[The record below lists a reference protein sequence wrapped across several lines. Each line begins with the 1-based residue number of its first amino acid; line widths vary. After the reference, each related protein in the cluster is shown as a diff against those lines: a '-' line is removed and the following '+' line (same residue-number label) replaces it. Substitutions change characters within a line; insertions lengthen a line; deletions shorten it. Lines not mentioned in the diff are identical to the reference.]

1 MLWERYCDDAREA
14 GKTAYSYSRYCE
26 RLAPQL
32 PGSSSQASMRFTYA
46 PGECLFTDFAGRT
59 LRLADGTAVEIFVGI
74 LAWSR
79 YTYAEAVPSQMA
91 EHWCLAHSR
100 MFTKLGGVTT
110 RLIFDNLKSAVIRND
125 GRGEVV
131 LAEPFD
137 SLCKHNGVAG
147 PPTRRSAPKQK
158 ALVENGVLLAERR
171 VLAPLRNHVF
181 HDLASLNRAIAAQVR
196 RVNQK
201 PYADGTG
208 ETRFSRFESVDVPH
222 MKPLPDQ
229 RWQRTV
235 WRGNKVHPDYHIAID
250 YHFYSVPYTYVGK
263 EVDVR
268 LRGRVI
274 DVFYR
279 GKQIASHLSS
289 DARGRATT
297 LKGHRPQAHQ
307 RADVENTRTRL
318 ENRARDIG
326 PHVHAF
332 VITIMERNH
341 NPEFG
346 FRSCYG
352 VLRLAKSHGPDRL
365 DNACRYALDLGI
377 RTWRGLDN
385 ILRTGTDLVDE
396 PEPETAPINH
406 SNIRGPEYYR

>member
-1 MLWERYCDDAREA
+1 
-14 GKTAYSYSRYCE
+14 
-26 RLAPQL
+26 
-32 PGSSSQASMRFTYA
+32 
-46 PGECLFTDFAGRT
+46 
-59 LRLADGTAVEIFVGI
+59 
-74 LAWSR
+74 
-79 YTYAEAVPSQMA
+79 
-91 EHWCLAHSR
+91 
-100 MFTKLGGVTT
+100 
-110 RLIFDNLKSAVIRND
+110 
-125 GRGEVV
+125 
-131 LAEPFD
+131 
-137 SLCKHNGVAG
+137 
-147 PPTRRSAPKQK
+147 
-158 ALVENGVLLAERR
+158 
-171 VLAPLRNHVF
+171 
-181 HDLASLNRAIAAQVR
+181 
-196 RVNQK
+196 
-201 PYADGTG
+201 
-208 ETRFSRFESVDVPH
+208 

-352 VLRLAKSHGPDRL
+352 VLRLASGHEPDRF
-365 DNACRYALDLGI
+365 DDACRYALELG
-377 RTWRGLDN
+377 TKTYRGLDN
-385 ILRTGTDLVDE
+385 ILRTGADRAAAEQE
-396 PEPETAPINH
+396 PEVVPIDH